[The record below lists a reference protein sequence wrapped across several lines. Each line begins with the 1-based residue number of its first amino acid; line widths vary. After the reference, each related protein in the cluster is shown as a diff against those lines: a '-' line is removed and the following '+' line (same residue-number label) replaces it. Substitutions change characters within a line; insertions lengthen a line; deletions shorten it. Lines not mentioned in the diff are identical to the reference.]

1 MSAKGMLAS
10 TLVQCH
16 FDYACWMWFS
26 CVSSTSRKR
35 LQIIQNKL
43 IRFILGISTRSHI
56 GYREFSSSNMLP
68 VEYRVTQIKLNH
80 MFNIVHGSAPEYL
93 KNNINITR
101 EPAHNTRSGS
111 FACYIPNVKSFG
123 IKSFFFTGSKLWN
136 SLSHSIQCITDK
148 FIFKKMIK
156 GTYGIDFDLPTSL
169 NIFSIV
175 LNVFIIDYWYQYII
189 YKIQIILAVRIVGN

>member
-1 MSAKGMLAS
+1 
-10 TLVQCH
+10 
-16 FDYACWMWFS
+16 MWFS

-68 VEYRVTQIKLNH
+68 VEYRVTQLKLNH

-111 FACYIPNVKSFG
+111 FACYIPNVKSRDG
-123 IKSFFFTGSKLWN
+123 TKPIPSTRSIGSFLKYRYRRK
-136 SLSHSIQCITDK
+136 IR
-148 FIFKKMIK
+148 
-156 GTYGIDFDLPTSL
+156 YGYRVLFDTLHAR
-169 NIFSIV
+169 V
-175 LNVFIIDYWYQYII
+175 L
-189 YKIQIILAVRIVGN
+189 

>member
-1 MSAKGMLAS
+1 
-10 TLVQCH
+10 
-16 FDYACWMWFS
+16 
-26 CVSSTSRKR
+26 
-35 LQIIQNKL
+35 
-43 IRFILGISTRSHI
+43 
-56 GYREFSSSNMLP
+56 
-68 VEYRVTQIKLNH
+68 

-156 GTYGIDFDLPTSL
+156 GTLWNRLRSAHISEY
-169 NIFSIV
+169 IF
-175 LNVFIIDYWYQYII
+175 Y
-189 YKIQIILAVRIVGN
+189 

>member
-1 MSAKGMLAS
+1 MLVRCG
-10 TLVQCH
+10 LVVFHLLPEKDCRL
-16 FDYACWMWFS
+16 FK
-26 CVSSTSRKR
+26 TS
-35 LQIIQNKL
+35 LSDLFWAFQPVV
-43 IRFILGISTRSHI
+43 ILAM
-56 GYREFSSSNMLP
+56 YREFSSSNMLP
-68 VEYRVTQIKLNH
+68 VEYRVIQLKLNH

-148 FIFKKMIK
+148 FIFK
-156 GTYGIDFDLPTSL
+156 
-169 NIFSIV
+169 
-175 LNVFIIDYWYQYII
+175 
-189 YKIQIILAVRIVGN
+189 

>member
-1 MSAKGMLAS
+1 MFSERSLDFFNGINVLG
-10 TLVQCH
+10 L
-16 FDYACWMWFS
+16 MW
-26 CVSSTSRKR
+26 R
-35 LQIIQNKL
+35 
-43 IRFILGISTRSHI
+43 
-56 GYREFSSSNMLP
+56 P
-68 VEYRVTQIKLNH
+68 VEYRVTQLKLNH

-156 GTYGIDFDLPTSL
+156 GTLWNRLRSAHISEY
-169 NIFSIV
+169 IF
-175 LNVFIIDYWYQYII
+175 Y
-189 YKIQIILAVRIVGN
+189 